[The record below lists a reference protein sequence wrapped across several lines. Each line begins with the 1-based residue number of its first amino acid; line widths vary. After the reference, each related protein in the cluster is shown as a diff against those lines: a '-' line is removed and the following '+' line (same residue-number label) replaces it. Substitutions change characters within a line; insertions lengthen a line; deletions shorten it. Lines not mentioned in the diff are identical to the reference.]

1 MKKPPDGIWII
12 DENGQTLFANQRMAD
27 ILGTSP
33 SEMIGHPSFAYVFR
47 EDVAH
52 AQRLLDGKKLGDI
65 NPFHFKLRR
74 KDGSVVCVD
83 VSRNSYVQRCGQI
96 RIVGT
101 FSVST

>member
-1 MKKPPDGIWII
+1 MVK
-12 DENGQTLFANQRMAD
+12 LFLLTNEWP
-27 ILGTSP
+27 TSW
-33 SEMIGHPSFAYVFR
+33 EHLRLKMIGHPSFAYVFR

-83 VSRNSYVQRCGQI
+83 VR
-96 RIVGT
+96 GT
-101 FSVST
+101 PMYNAAGRFG